1 MNVARNA
8 GEALAEH
15 TTLELECIDRM
26 YLNIYVPVLQTG
38 AGAAHFFRKV
48 RGNPVPS
55 SALMEP
61 MTRAFVR
68 SIERFAG
75 REGVD
80 LVRFERFERKDDR
93 TKEYLREFAGTEGV
107 LYIGKAQEKA
117 RVLRTER
124 RNHPVFGPYPWLVS
138 STAMVNHYY
147 VYAVDDDFGPF
158 FLKFCSYFPYNA
170 KLCINGHEYLKRQLA
185 KRGVAFEALDNGIL
199 SCADPA
205 LMQRLADGLTA
216 AKIDALLR
224 KWLARLPHPFTAA
237 DRAAGIRYDISML
250 QAEFALTQV
259 FDRPVQGRVFFEE
272 VMRENLDLGRPDH
285 VQLIFDRRVTR
296 RTPSRYRTRV
306 ITDGVIPSLHVDY
319 KHSRIKQYHKEGR
332 ALRTET
338 VVNDTYDF
346 DVGRRLKNLD
356 DLKRIGFA
364 ANRRLLRVQR
374 ISHDCLIGAQRFGD
388 LHRPRVV
395 DRQRASA
402 LRFGDPRA
410 QALLAALL
418 AFRVL
423 PDGFQNR
430 DLRATVAPLLGLS
443 FEEYSR
449 GRMTYDLRR
458 LRLRGLIEKIPF
470 TRRYR
475 VTDDGLRT
483 ALCYHRTY
491 ARVLRPAMSVVFHAP
506 PRSASRLNRA
516 VDSFD
521 SEIQRLWEG
530 RQLAA

>member
-1 MNVARNA
+1 MNVARTA
-8 GEALAEH
+8 AEVLAEH

-26 YLNIYVPVLQTG
+26 YLNVYVPMLQSG
-38 AGAAHFFRKV
+38 AGAAYFFRRI

-55 SALMEP
+55 SALMGP
-61 MTRAFVR
+61 MTRRFVAA
-68 SIERFAG
+68 IERHAAA
-75 REGVD
+75 EGVD

-93 TKEYLREFAGTEGV
+93 TKAYLRDFAGTEGL

-117 RVLRTER
+117 RVVRTER
-124 RNHPVFGPYPWLVS
+124 RDDPVRGPYPWLAS

-147 VYAVDDDFGPF
+147 VYLVDEDFGPLF
-158 FLKFCSYFPYNA
+158 IKFCSYFPYNA

-185 KRGVAFEALDNGIL
+185 KEGIAFEALDNGVL

-205 LMQRLADGLTA
+205 RMRRIAAGLDA

-237 DRAAGIRYDISML
+237 DRQAGIRYDVSVL

-259 FDRPVQGRVFFEE
+259 HDRPVQGRVFFEQ

-285 VQLIFDRRVTR
+285 VQLIFDRRVTK
-296 RTPSRYRTRV
+296 RTPSRFRTRV

-364 ANRRLLRVQR
+364 ANRRLLRVQKV
-374 ISHDCLIGAQRFGD
+374 SHDCAIGAGTFDD

-402 LRFGDPRA
+402 LRFGDPRV

-430 DLRATVAPLLGLS
+430 DLRTTVAPLIGLS
-443 FEEYSR
+443 VEEYGR

-458 LRLRGLIEKIPF
+458 LRLHGLIERIPF

-475 VTDDGLRT
+475 VTDHGLRT

-491 ARVLRPAMSVVFHAP
+491 ARVLRPAMSVVFEAP
-506 PRSASRLNRA
+506 PRSASRLARA

-521 SEIQRLWEG
+521 REVQRLWEG
-530 RQLAA
+530 YDLAA

>member
-1 MNVARNA
+1 M
-8 GEALAEH
+8 
-15 TTLELECIDRM
+15 
-26 YLNIYVPVLQTG
+26 
-38 AGAAHFFRKV
+38 
-48 RGNPVPS
+48 
-55 SALMEP
+55 
-61 MTRAFVR
+61 
-68 SIERFAG
+68 
-75 REGVD
+75 
-80 LVRFERFERKDDR
+80 
-93 TKEYLREFAGTEGV
+93 
-107 LYIGKAQEKA
+107 
-117 RVLRTER
+117 
-124 RNHPVFGPYPWLVS
+124 
-138 STAMVNHYY
+138 
-147 VYAVDDDFGPF
+147 
-158 FLKFCSYFPYNA
+158 
-170 KLCINGHEYLKRQLA
+170 A

-216 AKIDALLR
+216 ARIDALLR

-237 DRAAGIRYDISML
+237 DRAASIRYDVSVL

-306 ITDGVIPSLHVDY
+306 ITDGVIPSLHADY
-319 KHSRIKQYHKEGR
+319 KHSRIKQHHNEGR

-346 DVGRRLKNLD
+346 DVGRRLKNLY

-402 LRFGDPRA
+402 LCFGDPRA

-430 DLRATVAPLLGLS
+430 DLRQTVAPLLGLS

-458 LRLRGLIEKIPF
+458 LRLVAGVAGALVGSLI
-470 TRRYR
+470 TLLSTM
-475 VTDDGLRT
+475 VG
-483 ALCYHRTY
+483 
-491 ARVLRPAMSVVFHAP
+491 
-506 PRSASRLNRA
+506 
-516 VDSFD
+516 
-521 SEIQRLWEG
+521 G
-530 RQLAA
+530 R

>member
-1 MNVARNA
+1 MKVARSA
-8 GEALAEH
+8 GEVLAEH

-26 YLNIYVPVLQTG
+26 YLNVYVPLLQSG
-38 AGAAHFFRKV
+38 AGTAHFFRKV

-55 SALMEP
+55 SALMAP
-61 MTRAFVR
+61 MTRRFTAAVR
-68 SIERFAG
+68 RFA
-75 REGVD
+75 RDNDVD
-80 LVRFERFERKDDR
+80 LVRFERHERKDDR
-93 TKEYLREFAGTEGV
+93 TKEYLRDFEEDEGV
-107 LYIGKAQEKA
+107 LYVGVAQEKA

-124 RNHPVFGPYPWLVS
+124 RHDPVRGPYPWLAP

-170 KLCINGHEYLKRQLA
+170 KLCVNGHEYLKRQLA

-199 SCADPA
+199 GCADPV
-205 LMQRLADGLTA
+205 LMQRLADELDA
-216 AKIDALLR
+216 AKVDALLR

-237 DRAAGIRYDISML
+237 DRAAGIRYDVSIL

-306 ITDGVIPSLHVDY
+306 ITEGVSPSLHVDY

-346 DVGRRLKNLD
+346 DVGRRLKNLG
-356 DLKRIGFA
+356 DLKSIGLA

-374 ISHDCLIGAQRFGD
+374 ISHDCDIGAERFAD
-388 LHRPRVV
+388 LHRSRIV
-395 DRQRASA
+395 DGQRASA

-418 AFRVL
+418 AFHVL

-430 DLRATVAPLLGLS
+430 DLRETVASLLGLS
-443 FEEYSR
+443 VDDYGR

-458 LRLRGLIEKIPF
+458 LRLRGLIERIPF

-475 VTDDGLRT
+475 VTDEGLRT
-483 ALCYHRTY
+483 AMCYHRTH
-491 ARVLRPAMSVVFHAP
+491 ARVLRPAMSVAFQAP
-506 PRSASRLNRA
+506 PRVAARLDRA
-516 VDSFD
+516 IDSFD
-521 SEIQRLWEG
+521 REIQRLWEG
-530 RQLAA
+530 RSLAA